1 MRNKDSFLY
10 LLGQLNT
17 SKRRRIVMEADDE
30 NQLYAIL
37 EEKEGRKWRKIATA
51 KLGFE
56 IISQEDALPIV
67 SRVEWDETTKQI
79 QNKIPVK
86 YLLKSQRPRNRTH
99 EHGKRRGRM
108 TDQKATQTFVEAL
121 KTGEE
126 EPFGFM
132 VAPED

>member
-17 SKRRRIVMEADDE
+17 KKRRRIILEADSE

-37 EEKEGRKWRKIATA
+37 EEKEGRKWRNIATA

-56 IISQEDALPIV
+56 LISQEDVLPIV
-67 SRVEWDETTKQI
+67 NRVEWDETTKQV
-79 QNKIPVK
+79 QQRIPVK
-86 YLLKSQRPRNRTH
+86 YLFRSQKPRTRTH
-99 EHGKRRGRM
+99 EHGKRRGRL
-108 TDQKATQTFVEAL
+108 TDKKATQAFVEAL
-121 KTGEE
+121 KAGEE

-132 VAPED
+132 